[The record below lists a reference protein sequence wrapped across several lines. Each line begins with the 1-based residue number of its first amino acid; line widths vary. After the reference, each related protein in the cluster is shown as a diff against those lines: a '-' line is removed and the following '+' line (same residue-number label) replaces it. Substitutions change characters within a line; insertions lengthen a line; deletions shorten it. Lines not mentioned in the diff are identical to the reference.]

1 MRFIAIPARNLARR
15 PARTGLTLLGVVVAV
30 GSLVAL
36 VSLASGFGNAWLAS
50 LNERKTQ
57 LVAVQKGVVEILTSA
72 LPQDLLGRL
81 RGVEG
86 VASAYGTLLGLVPAE
101 EDYTVLL
108 AGWAE
113 DDPEWNHLAY
123 VEGRAPRPGED
134 SVVVLGE
141 VLAMALGK
149 HPGDQLTVLY
159 RPLRIVGVARF
170 GNAINNNMA
179 LAPLAQVQAL
189 MHREGSLTLV
199 HLRLTQADSPDAVA
213 AATKALQAAAPE
225 AAFTATGD
233 LAAQNEIVRLLDA
246 IAWATSAI
254 AIFMGVVIVANTLM
268 MAVAERTDEI
278 GLLSA
283 VGWSRRRI
291 LGMVLI
297 EGLMLGVGGGLL
309 GCAAG
314 AGAAYWVAS
323 LPVIGG
329 FLEPQVTPRLVLQ
342 VFVAVVLLSAI
353 GGLYPAWR
361 ASRIQPAEALRYG

>member
-1 MRFIAIPARNLARR
+1 MRFLAIPARNLWRR
-15 PARTGLTLLGVVVAV
+15 PARTALTLLGILVAV

-57 LVAVQKGVVEILTSA
+57 FVAVQKGVVEILTSA
-72 LPQDLLGRL
+72 LPQSLIERL

-86 VASAYGTLLGLVPAE
+86 VASAHGALLGLVPAE

-113 DDPEWNHLAY
+113 DDPEWSDLTY
-123 VEGRAPRPGED
+123 IEGRAPQPGEPA
-134 SVVVLGE
+134 VVVLGE
-141 VLAMALGK
+141 VLSQALDK

-159 RPLRIVGVARF
+159 RPLRVVGIARF

-189 MHREGSLTLV
+189 MNREDSLTLV
-199 HLRLTQADSPDAVA
+199 HLRLTHPEQPEAVA
-213 AATKALQAAAPE
+213 TATAALLAAAPE

-233 LAAQNEIVRLLDA
+233 LAAQNEIVGLLDA

-268 MAVAERTDEI
+268 MAVTERTEEI

-291 LGMVLI
+291 LAMILV
-297 EGLMLGVGGGLL
+297 EGLLLGIGGGVL
-309 GCAAG
+309 GCVAG

-323 LPVIGG
+323 LPVVGG
-329 FLEPQVTPRLVLQ
+329 FLEPEVTVMLVLQ
-342 VFVAVVLLSAI
+342 ILLAVVLLSGI

-361 ASRIQPAEALRYG
+361 ASRIQPAEALRHG